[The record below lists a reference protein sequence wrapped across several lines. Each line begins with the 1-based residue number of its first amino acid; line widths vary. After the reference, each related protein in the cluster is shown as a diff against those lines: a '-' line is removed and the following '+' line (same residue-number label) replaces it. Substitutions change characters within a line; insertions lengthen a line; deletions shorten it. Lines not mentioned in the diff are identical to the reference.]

1 MEYCLQNPS
10 MGSRTVIQKCRSFR
24 GFRGARAFGAG
35 PAGETPWRWVHTSV
49 SLISL
54 NLGVFH
60 TYKVTYELGVKKK
73 RNKAITRAVS
83 FQPHK
88 QVIRSWLEVT
98 IALSS
103 YDKFLYY

>member
-1 MEYCLQNPS
+1 MEFCLQNPS

-35 PAGETPWRWVHTSV
+35 PAGEAPWRWVHTSV
-49 SLISL
+49 SLMSL

-73 RNKAITRAVS
+73 RNKAIHNEGCFIPTT
-83 FQPHK
+83 QTGDTLMP
-88 QVIRSWLEVT
+88 
-98 IALSS
+98 
-103 YDKFLYY
+103 